1 MYAATIDDV
10 IDQLGQEIDR
20 CRSQD
25 SRLGYFPALYR
36 RVTIAVK
43 EGIAQGAFEDGAR
56 MERLDVIFANRY
68 LEAAD
73 LWARGGAPTQSW
85 RVAFEAA
92 ESWPPIVLQHLLL
105 GINAHI
111 NLDLAIAAAQTA
123 PGATLPALQRDFDHI
138 NVILGSQVGNVK
150 TTLSTVWPLL
160 RFYDRLAGEAADVMI
175 NFSMSRARNASW
187 QAAQTFASLP
197 DSAWDAEINALD
209 RRTSLLGKV
218 ICNPPIRLRL
228 LLLAIRVGERGRVG
242 EIISHMI
249 SP

>member
-1 MYAATIDDV
+1 MYATTIDNV
-10 IDQLGQEIDR
+10 IERLGHQIDR

-36 RVTIAVK
+36 RVTVAVK

-68 LEAAD
+68 LDAANQ
-73 LWARGGAPTQSW
+73 WTQGQSPTRSW

-123 PGATLPALQRDFDHI
+123 PGAALPALQRDFDHI
-138 NVILGSQVGNVK
+138 NVILGNQVGNVK
-150 TTLSTVWPLL
+150 TSLSSVWPLL
-160 RFYDRLAGEAADVMI
+160 RFYDRFAGGAADVMI
-175 NFSMSRARNASW
+175 NFSMNRARNASW

-197 DSAWDAEINALD
+197 EAAWAAEIDALD

-218 ICNPPIRLRL
+218 ICSPPIRARL
-228 LLLAIRVGERGRVG
+228 LLLAIRIGERGRVG
-242 EIISHMI
+242 QIIDLL
-249 SP
+249 

>member
-1 MYAATIDDV
+1 MYATTIDDV
-10 IDQLGQEIDR
+10 IELLAQEMDR
-20 CRSQD
+20 CRDQN

-36 RVTIAVK
+36 RVTVAVK

-73 LWARGGAPTQSW
+73 QWTRGQSPTRSW

-123 PGATLPALQRDFDHI
+123 PGTTLTALQRDFDHI
-138 NVILGSQVGNVK
+138 NVILGNQVANVK
-150 TTLSTVWPLL
+150 TSLSAVWPLL
-160 RFYDRLAGEAADVMI
+160 RLYDRVAGGAADVMI
-175 NFSMSRARNASW
+175 NFSMGRARNASW
-187 QAAQTFASLP
+187 QAAQSFAALS
-197 DSAWDAEINALD
+197 DSAWDVEIDALD

-218 ICNPPIRLRL
+218 ISSPPIRTRL
-228 LLLAIRVGERGRVG
+228 MLLAIRIGERGRVS
-242 EIISHMI
+242 EIIDLL
-249 SP
+249 